1 MNENEKKKE
10 LDAMRPP
17 PGVGGGSG
25 SVPLHATVDWA
36 FWKKLPEVKVFEAIA
51 LLHGSEPASQPPDP
65 DDASPE
71 YRKTLRLLLASMSD
85 GSAFTPCTLNIGDA
99 ALNGVRLLEVGK
111 WAMANGYML
120 PDKFPRPVQVPK
132 APAPI
137 TPLRG
142 NGYSPS
148 RRPSSANWN
157 KWKFIPK
164 AQLWET
170 VCLTLDVEPDEEVL
184 GMRHW
189 LQSRRGVPR
198 GLPPEFADRLHI
210 AQANMSTNGPI
221 RPLALYSGVL
231 QSPHA
236 EVSLSEVA
244 AFAVHCGWTLPEPMK
259 ALAPTIPS
267 LATTEDARA
276 QFFKTADAQDAV
288 TPRQELGSVSA
299 ESAKETVERAGNANP
314 PSSSPKF
321 SSPKEVLIRAHEHHW
336 PTIRGDLHDAS
347 KNGLAAAK
355 AASRGWIEE
364 EALKWAKAKGKL
376 TDVESAPSDLGQ
388 AMRNLSSLPSK
399 KHTL

>member
-1 MNENEKKKE
+1 
-10 LDAMRPP
+10 MRSPP
-17 PGVGGGSG
+17 GIGVGGS
-25 SVPLHATVDWA
+25 SVPLHTTVDWA

-71 YRKTLRLLLASMSD
+71 YRKTLRLFLASMSD
-85 GSAFTPCTLNIGDA
+85 VSTFTPCTLNMGDS
-99 ALNGVRLLEVGK
+99 ALTGVRLLEVGR
-111 WAMANGYML
+111 WAMANGYTL
-120 PDKFPRPVQVPK
+120 PHQFPRPAQVPK

-137 TPLRG
+137 TPLRV
-142 NGYSPS
+142 NGYVPS
-148 RRPSSANWN
+148 RRPTPANWN

-184 GMRHW
+184 GMRIW

-198 GLPPEFADRLHI
+198 GLPPEFVDRLQM

-221 RPLALYSGVL
+221 RPLKLYSGVL

-244 AFAVHCGWTLPEPMK
+244 AFAVHCGWTLPESIQ
-259 ALAPTIPS
+259 ALAPTIQS
-267 LATTEDARA
+267 LATPENARGQYFEAAAA
-276 QFFKTADAQDAV
+276 QGAQQPK
-288 TPRQELGSVSA
+288 PRQEIGPGSA
-299 ESAKETVERAGNANP
+299 ESAKGTVDSEMNVTHTATGPR
-314 PSSSPKF
+314 F
-321 SSPKEVLIRAHEHHW
+321 SSPKEALIRAHVHHW

-347 KNGLAAAK
+347 TNGLAAAK

-376 TDVESAPSDLGQ
+376 TDAESAPTDLGQ
-388 AMRNLSSLPSK
+388 AMRNLSGLPSK